1 MSEKAAVLTNH
12 NKPKKTMKEIQE
24 ETKHTEKEFG
34 AAGCNY
40 GKQTTNS
47 RGEVAESS
55 L

>member
-1 MSEKAAVLTNH
+1 
-12 NKPKKTMKEIQE
+12 MKEIQE
-24 ETKHTEKEFG
+24 ETKHAEKEFG

-40 GKQTTNS
+40 GKQTMNG